1 MAAIEPIKIQG
12 LAEFNRN
19 LRKISSDLPKALRQ
33 AQNLGA
39 QVIVDWAQPRIPT
52 KSGSARRS
60 VRATST
66 RTAAKV
72 TGGGARVP
80 YYPWLDFGG
89 RVGRKRS
96 VHRAF
101 DANGRYIYPGYHA
114 NREEIHDALVDALI
128 AVADQAGVQVDKG
141 GG

>member
-1 MAAIEPIKIQG
+1 MSAIEPIKIQG

-19 LRKISSDLPKALRQ
+19 LRKINSDLPKVLRA
-33 AQNLGA
+33 AQNTGA
-39 QVIVDWAQPRIPT
+39 QLVVDWAQPRVPRE
-52 KSGSARRS
+52 SGAAARS

-66 RTAAKV
+66 RVASKV

-96 VHRAF
+96 AHRAF
-101 DANGRYIYPGYHA
+101 DSSGRYIYPGFYA
-114 NREEIHDALVDALI
+114 NREEILAALTDALI
-128 AVADQAGVQVDKG
+128 KVADEAGVAVDRG
-141 GG
+141 Q